1 MKLFEYLNR
10 MNEMDD
16 TARIDFLDHLE
27 MRNLCSAELT
37 ENDMW
42 VLTHSA
48 SNNEY
53 LQSKLSEEE
62 LAAETEAPDETVAPD
77 VTFDPPAAT
86 EAPTEE
92 TPAPT
97 EEVATEPTPDV
108 ATPTEETPAPTEEV
122 AEETPTEAETTEPEE
137 DDDSDIETSKEGIGV
152 LALLGEIQEKL
163 ATGKPSPVEVAAIKA
178 LKKLVS

>member
-10 MNEMDD
+10 MNEMEEPQ
-16 TARIDFLDHLE
+16 RIDFLDHLE

-42 VLTHSA
+42 ILTHSA

-62 LAAETEAPDETVAPD
+62 LTAETEAPDETVAPD

-86 EAPTEE
+86 DAPAPETPVEPTTDAVAPIEE

-97 EEVATEPTPDV
+97 EDV
-108 ATPTEETPAPTEEV
+108 AETPTETETPAPTDD
-122 AEETPTEAETTEPEE
+122 E
-137 DDDSDIETSKEGIGV
+137 DDSTIETSKEGIGV

>member
-10 MNEMDD
+10 MNEMEEPQ
-16 TARIDFLDHLE
+16 RIDFLDHLE

-42 VLTHSA
+42 ILTHSA

-62 LAAETEAPDETVAPD
+62 LAAETEAPDETIAPE
-77 VTFDPPAAT
+77 VPFDPPAAVDT
-86 EAPTEE
+86 EATPPAE

-97 EEVATEPTPDV
+97 EE
-108 ATPTEETPAPTEEV
+108 ATPTEEDED
-122 AEETPTEAETTEPEE
+122 E
-137 DDDSDIETSKEGIGV
+137 DDSKIETSKEGIGV

>member
-10 MNEMDD
+10 MNEMNNQG
-16 TARIDFLDHLE
+16 RIDFLDHLE

-42 VLTHSA
+42 ILTHSA

-62 LAAETEAPDETVAPD
+62 LSVETEAPDETVVPAVP
-77 VTFDPPAAT
+77 FDPPS
-86 EAPTEE
+86 
-92 TPAPT
+92 
-97 EEVATEPTPDV
+97 
-108 ATPTEETPAPTEEV
+108 ATPTTTQ
-122 AEETPTEAETTEPEE
+122 TPTDDDKDKDDEDEDEDEDDKEEEEEEEE
-137 DDDSDIETSKEGIGV
+137 DDDKIETSKEGIGV

-163 ATGKPSPVEVAAIKA
+163 AAGKPSPVEIAAIKA
-178 LKKLVS
+178 LRKLVS